1 MINKFD
7 IQKLRE
13 LDILQVADL
22 LGMGLRNKRALC
34 IHHDDHHPSLAFN
47 VRKNTCHCYSCGFSA
62 DTIGLVRERLNL
74 GFSEACHW
82 LADHFDVYIGD
93 DRYGNSAKYGNSAR
107 YADKCADKKVL
118 TASDR
123 RMASL
128 RAHFAETHV
137 SHGHLAESSFSGERN
152 RECPSSAYVAPSAV
166 DVEFY
171 QQMFRQM
178 HLSES
183 GQRFLFEE
191 RLLSPE
197 ALKVCQIVSTEQSV
211 CMARVGRGVFDGPS
225 LIFPYFDQE
234 GRLVSVQ
241 SRYLGKPKSESSF
254 DMEKVSIDE
263 VKPDE
268 VKPDDVKPKEIP
280 RFKFAPGSHRMI
292 YGLDR
297 LKDYPPGEPLL
308 ITEGPSD
315 CWTALT
321 LGFHAIAIPSATLFD
336 RRFQGLLAGRNLHI
350 FPDQDEAGLSLYFE
364 LKKALPS
371 LVYHQLPEGCK
382 DLSEYYL
389 KLRRSEGMTLEE
401 AKAKVQSS
409 VSV

>member
-47 VRKNTCHCYSCGFSA
+47 VKKNTCHCYSCGFSA

-82 LADHFDVYIGD
+82 LADHFDVYIAD

-137 SHGHLAESSFSGERN
+137 SHGH
-152 RECPSSAYVAPSAV
+152 VAPSAV

-241 SRYLGKPKSESSF
+241 SRYLGKKKSELSF
-254 DMEKVSIDE
+254 DMNKVSLDE
-263 VKPDE
+263 A
-268 VKPDDVKPKEIP
+268 KPKEIP

-321 LGFHAIAIPSATLFD
+321 LGIHAIAIPSATLFD

-401 AKAKVQSS
+401 AKVKVQSS

>member
-1 MINKFD
+1 MIQKYD

-74 GFSEACHW
+74 GFSEACRW
-82 LADHFDVYIGD
+82 LADHFDVYI
-93 DRYGNSAKYGNSAR
+93 
-107 YADKCADKKVL
+107 ADEHRDTHRKDVKKAV

-137 SHGHLAESSFSGERN
+137 SHGH
-152 RECPSSAYVAPSAV
+152 PSSAYVAKASV

-183 GQRFLFEE
+183 GRRFLFEE

-241 SRYLGKPKSESSF
+241 SRYLGKKRPESSF
-254 DMEKVSIDE
+254 DMNKVSLDE
-263 VKPDE
+263 A
-268 VKPDDVKPKEIP
+268 KPKEIP

-321 LGFHAIAIPSATLFD
+321 LGIHAIAIPSATLFD
-336 RRFQGLLAGRNLHI
+336 RSFQALLAGRNLHI

-389 KLRRSEGMTLEE
+389 MLRRSEGMTLEE
-401 AKAKVQSS
+401 AKAKVHGS

>member
-1 MINKFD
+1 MIDKYN

-74 GFSEACHW
+74 GFNEACHW

-137 SHGHLAESSFSGERN
+137 SHGHVASSS
-152 RECPSSAYVAPSAV
+152 V

-263 VKPDE
+263 VKPD
-268 VKPDDVKPKEIP
+268 DVKPKEIP

-321 LGFHAIAIPSATLFD
+321 LGFHTIAIPSATLFD

-401 AKAKVQSS
+401 AKAKVQGC
-409 VSV
+409 VSI

>member
-1 MINKFD
+1 MIDKYN

-47 VRKNTCHCYSCGFSA
+47 VKKNTCHCYSCGFSA

-74 GFSEACHW
+74 GFSEACRW
-82 LADHFDVYIGD
+82 LADHFDVYIAD
-93 DRYGNSAKYGNSAR
+93 EKYGNSAR

-123 RMASL
+123 RLASL

-137 SHGHLAESSFSGERN
+137 SHG
-152 RECPSSAYVAPSAV
+152 YVAPSSV

-183 GQRFLFEE
+183 GRRFLFEE
-191 RLLSPE
+191 RLLSSE

-241 SRYLGKPKSESSF
+241 SRYLGKPKSESSS
-254 DMEKVSIDE
+254 DMDKVSFDE
-263 VKPDE
+263 
-268 VKPDDVKPKEIP
+268 VKPKEIP

-297 LKDYPPGEPLL
+297 LKDCPPDEPLL

-321 LGFHAIAIPSATLFD
+321 LGIHAIAIPSATLFD
-336 RRFQGLLAGRNLHI
+336 RRFQGLLAGRNLHV

-364 LKKALPS
+364 LKKAFPR

-389 KLRRSEGMTLEE
+389 KLRRSDGMTLEE

>member
-74 GFSEACHW
+74 GFSEACRW
-82 LADHFDVYIGD
+82 LADHFDVYIAD
-93 DRYGNSAKYGNSAR
+93 EKYGNSAR

-137 SHGHLAESSFSGERN
+137 SHGHLAESFSSGERN
-152 RECPSSAYVAPSAV
+152 RECPSSAYVAPSSV

-241 SRYLGKPKSESSF
+241 SRYLGKKKSESSL
-254 DMEKVSIDE
+254 DMDKVSSDE
-263 VKPDE
+263 A
-268 VKPDDVKPKEIP
+268 KPKEIP

-297 LKDYPPGEPLL
+297 LKDYPPDEPLL

-401 AKAKVQSS
+401 AKAKVHGC

>member
-1 MINKFD
+1 MIDKYN

-47 VRKNTCHCYSCGFSA
+47 VKKNTCHCYSCGFSA
-62 DTIGLVRERLNL
+62 DTIALVRERLNL
-74 GFSEACHW
+74 GFSEACRW

-93 DRYGNSAKYGNSAR
+93 DRYGNSAR
-107 YADKCADKKVL
+107 YPSKSADKKVL

-137 SHGHLAESSFSGERN
+137 LHGHLAD
-152 RECPSSAYVAPSAV
+152 VAPSSV

-171 QQMFRQM
+171 LQMFRQM

-241 SRYLGKPKSESSF
+241 SRYLGKPKPSF
-254 DMEKVSIDE
+254 DMDKVSSDAA
-263 VKPDE
+263 
-268 VKPDDVKPKEIP
+268 KPKEIP

-321 LGFHAIAIPSATLFD
+321 LGIHAIAIPSATLFD
-336 RRFQGLLAGRNLHI
+336 RRFQGLLAGRNLHV

-364 LKKALPS
+364 LKKALPC

-401 AKAKVQSS
+401 ARAKVHSS

>member
-1 MINKFD
+1 MIDKYN

-47 VRKNTCHCYSCGFSA
+47 VKKNTCHCYSCGFSA
-62 DTIGLVRERLNL
+62 DTIALVRERLNL
-74 GFSEACHW
+74 GFSEACRW
-82 LADHFDVYIGD
+82 LADHFDVYIAD

-137 SHGHLAESSFSGERN
+137 SHGHIASSS
-152 RECPSSAYVAPSAV
+152 V

-191 RLLSPE
+191 RLLSSE

-241 SRYLGKPKSESSF
+241 SRYLGKKKSESSF

-263 VKPDE
+263 
-268 VKPDDVKPKEIP
+268 VKPKEIP

-297 LKDYPPGEPLL
+297 LKDYPPDEPLL

-321 LGFHAIAIPSATLFD
+321 LGIHAIAIPSATLFD

-364 LKKALPS
+364 LKKAFPR

-401 AKAKVQSS
+401 TKTKVQSS

>member
-1 MINKFD
+1 MIDKYD

-62 DTIGLVRERLNL
+62 DTIALVRERLNL
-74 GFSEACHW
+74 GFSEACRW

-137 SHGHLAESSFSGERN
+137 SHGHVASSS
-152 RECPSSAYVAPSAV
+152 V

-241 SRYLGKPKSESSF
+241 SRYLGKKKSESSS
-254 DMEKVSIDE
+254 DMDKVSIDE
-263 VKPDE
+263 A
-268 VKPDDVKPKEIP
+268 KPKEIP

-297 LKDYPPGEPLL
+297 LKDYSPDEPLL

-321 LGFHAIAIPSATLFD
+321 LGIHAIAIPSATLFD

>member
-1 MINKFD
+1 MIQKYD

-47 VRKNTCHCYSCGFSA
+47 VKKNTCHCYSCGFSA
-62 DTIGLVRERLNL
+62 DTIALVRERLNL

-137 SHGHLAESSFSGERN
+137 SHGHI
-152 RECPSSAYVAPSAV
+152 APSAV

-241 SRYLGKPKSESSF
+241 SRYLGKKKSESSS
-254 DMEKVSIDE
+254 DMDKVSIDE
-263 VKPDE
+263 A
-268 VKPDDVKPKEIP
+268 KPKEIP

-321 LGFHAIAIPSATLFD
+321 LGIHAIAIPSATLFD

-401 AKAKVQSS
+401 AKAKVQNS

>member
-1 MINKFD
+1 MIQKYD

-74 GFSEACHW
+74 GFSEACRW
-82 LADHFDVYIGD
+82 LADHFDVYI
-93 DRYGNSAKYGNSAR
+93 
-107 YADKCADKKVL
+107 ADEHRDTHRKDVKKAI

-137 SHGHLAESSFSGERN
+137 SHGH
-152 RECPSSAYVAPSAV
+152 PSSAYVAQASV

-225 LIFPYFDQE
+225 LIFPYFDQD

-241 SRYLGKPKSESSF
+241 SRYLGKE
-254 DMEKVSIDE
+254 
-263 VKPDE
+263 
-268 VKPDDVKPKEIP
+268 KEIS

-297 LKDYPPGEPLL
+297 LKDYPPDEPLL

-401 AKAKVQSS
+401 AKAKVQNS
-409 VSV
+409 VTI

>member
-1 MINKFD
+1 MIQKYD

-47 VRKNTCHCYSCGFSA
+47 VKKNTCHCYSCGFSA

-74 GFSEACHW
+74 GFSEACRW
-82 LADHFDVYIGD
+82 LADHFDVYIAD
-93 DRYGNSAKYGNSAR
+93 EKYGNSAR

-123 RMASL
+123 RLASL

-137 SHGHLAESSFSGERN
+137 SHG
-152 RECPSSAYVAPSAV
+152 YVAPSSV

-183 GQRFLFEE
+183 GRRFLFEE
-191 RLLSPE
+191 RLLSSE

-241 SRYLGKPKSESSF
+241 SRYLGKPKSESSS
-254 DMEKVSIDE
+254 DMDKVSFDE
-263 VKPDE
+263 
-268 VKPDDVKPKEIP
+268 VKPKEIP

-297 LKDYPPGEPLL
+297 LKDYPSDEPLL

-321 LGFHAIAIPSATLFD
+321 LGIHAIAIPSATLFD

-409 VSV
+409 VNV

>member
-47 VRKNTCHCYSCGFSA
+47 VKKNTCHCYSCGFSA

-74 GFSEACHW
+74 GFSEACRW
-82 LADHFDVYIGD
+82 LADHFDVYI
-93 DRYGNSAKYGNSAR
+93 
-107 YADKCADKKVL
+107 ADEHRDTHRKDVKKAV

-137 SHGHLAESSFSGERN
+137 SHGH
-152 RECPSSAYVAPSAV
+152 PSSAYVAPSAV

-183 GQRFLFEE
+183 GRRFLFEE

-241 SRYLGKPKSESSF
+241 SRYLGKKKSESSS
-254 DMEKVSIDE
+254 DMDKVSLDE
-263 VKPDE
+263 A
-268 VKPDDVKPKEIP
+268 KPKEIP

-321 LGFHAIAIPSATLFD
+321 LGIHAIAIPSATLFD
-336 RRFQGLLAGRNLHI
+336 RSFQGLLAGRNLHI

-401 AKAKVQSS
+401 AKAKVQGSIS
-409 VSV
+409 V

>member
-1 MINKFD
+1 MIQKYD

-47 VRKNTCHCYSCGFSA
+47 VKKNTCHCYSCGFSA

-74 GFSEACHW
+74 GFSEACRW
-82 LADHFDVYIGD
+82 LADHFDVYIAD
-93 DRYGNSAKYGNSAR
+93 EKYGNSAR

-137 SHGHLAESSFSGERN
+137 SHGH
-152 RECPSSAYVAPSAV
+152 VAPSAV

-211 CMARVGRGVFDGPS
+211 CMARVGRGMFDGPS

-241 SRYLGKPKSESSF
+241 SRYLGKPKSESSS
-254 DMEKVSIDE
+254 DMDKVSFDE
-263 VKPDE
+263 
-268 VKPDDVKPKEIP
+268 VKPKEIP

-297 LKDYPPGEPLL
+297 LKDYPPDEPLL

-321 LGFHAIAIPSATLFD
+321 LGIHAIAIPSATLFD

-364 LKKALPS
+364 LKKAFPR

>member
-47 VRKNTCHCYSCGFSA
+47 VKKNTCHCYSCGFSA

-74 GFSEACHW
+74 GFSEACRW
-82 LADHFDVYIGD
+82 LADHFDVYI
-93 DRYGNSAKYGNSAR
+93 
-107 YADKCADKKVL
+107 ADEHRDTHRKDVKKAV
-118 TASDR
+118 TASER

-137 SHGHLAESSFSGERN
+137 SHGH
-152 RECPSSAYVAPSAV
+152 PSSAYVAPSSV

-183 GQRFLFEE
+183 GRRFLFEE

-197 ALKVCQIVSTEQSV
+197 ALKVCHIVSTEQSV
-211 CMARVGRGVFDGPS
+211 CMARVGCGVFDGPS

-241 SRYLGKPKSESSF
+241 SRYLGKKRPESSF
-254 DMEKVSIDE
+254 DMNKVSLDE
-263 VKPDE
+263 A
-268 VKPDDVKPKEIP
+268 KPKEIP

-350 FPDQDEAGLSLYFE
+350 FPDQDEVGLSLYFE

-389 KLRRSEGMTLEE
+389 MLRRSEGMTLEE

>member
-47 VRKNTCHCYSCGFSA
+47 VKKNTCHCYSCGFSA
-62 DTIGLVRERLNL
+62 DTIALVRERLNL
-74 GFSEACHW
+74 GFSEACRW

-93 DRYGNSAKYGNSAR
+93 DRYGNSAKYGNAAR

-137 SHGHLAESSFSGERN
+137 SHGH
-152 RECPSSAYVAPSAV
+152 VAPSSV

-183 GQRFLFEE
+183 GQRFFFEE

-234 GRLVSVQ
+234 GRLFSVQ
-241 SRYLGKPKSESSF
+241 SRYLGKK
-254 DMEKVSIDE
+254 
-263 VKPDE
+263 
-268 VKPDDVKPKEIP
+268 KEIP

-297 LKDYPPGEPLL
+297 LKDYSPDEPLL

-336 RRFQGLLAGRNLHI
+336 RRFQGLLAGRNLHV

-389 KLRRSEGMTLEE
+389 KLRRREGMTLEE

>member
-47 VRKNTCHCYSCGFSA
+47 VKKNTCHCYSCGFSA
-62 DTIGLVRERLNL
+62 DTIALVRERLNL

-93 DRYGNSAKYGNSAR
+93 EKYGNSAR

-137 SHGHLAESSFSGERN
+137 SHGHLA
-152 RECPSSAYVAPSAV
+152 YVAPSSV

-225 LIFPYFDQE
+225 LIFPYFAQE

-241 SRYLGKPKSESSF
+241 SRYLGKK
-254 DMEKVSIDE
+254 
-263 VKPDE
+263 
-268 VKPDDVKPKEIP
+268 KEIP
-280 RFKFAPGSHRMI
+280 RFKFAPGSYRMI

-297 LKDYPPGEPLL
+297 LKDYPPDEPLL

-321 LGFHAIAIPSATLFD
+321 LGIHAIAIPSATLFD
-336 RRFQGLLAGRNLHI
+336 HRFQGLLAGRNLHI

>member
-1 MINKFD
+1 MIDKFN

-47 VRKNTCHCYSCGFSA
+47 VKKNTCHCYSCGFSA

-93 DRYGNSAKYGNSAR
+93 EKYGNSAR
-107 YADKCADKKVL
+107 YTEKSADKKLL

-137 SHGHLAESSFSGERN
+137 SHGHLAESFSSGERN
-152 RECPSSAYVAPSAV
+152 RECPSSAYVAQASV
-166 DVEFY
+166 DIEFY

-234 GRLVSVQ
+234 GRLISVQ
-241 SRYLGKPKSESSF
+241 SRYLGKKKSESSF
-254 DMEKVSIDE
+254 DMDKVSL
-263 VKPDE
+263 DE

-297 LKDYPPGEPLL
+297 LKDYPPDEPLL

-321 LGFHAIAIPSATLFD
+321 LGIHAIAIPSATLFD

-401 AKAKVQSS
+401 AKAKVLNN

>member
-1 MINKFD
+1 MIQKYD

-47 VRKNTCHCYSCGFSA
+47 VKKNTCHCYSCGFSA
-62 DTIGLVRERLNL
+62 DTIALVRERLNL
-74 GFSEACHW
+74 GFSEACRW
-82 LADHFDVYIGD
+82 LADHFDVYI
-93 DRYGNSAKYGNSAR
+93 
-107 YADKCADKKVL
+107 ADEHRDTHRKDVKKAV
-118 TASDR
+118 TASER

-137 SHGHLAESSFSGERN
+137 SHG
-152 RECPSSAYVAPSAV
+152 CPSSAYVAPSSV

-183 GQRFLFEE
+183 GRRFLFEE

-241 SRYLGKPKSESSF
+241 SRYLGKKRPESSF
-254 DMEKVSIDE
+254 DMNKVFLDE
-263 VKPDE
+263 A
-268 VKPDDVKPKEIP
+268 KPKEIP

-297 LKDYPPGEPLL
+297 LKDYLPDEPLL

-336 RRFQGLLAGRNLHI
+336 RSFQALLAGRNLHI
-350 FPDQDEAGLSLYFE
+350 FPDQDEAGLSLYFV
-364 LKKALPS
+364 LKQALPS

-401 AKAKVQSS
+401 AKAMVQGS

>member
-47 VRKNTCHCYSCGFSA
+47 VKKNTCHCYSCGFSA

-74 GFSEACHW
+74 GFSEACRW
-82 LADHFDVYIGD
+82 LADHFDVYIAD
-93 DRYGNSAKYGNSAR
+93 EKYGNSAR

-137 SHGHLAESSFSGERN
+137 SHG
-152 RECPSSAYVAPSAV
+152 YVAPSSV

-183 GQRFLFEE
+183 GRRFLFEE
-191 RLLSPE
+191 RLLSSE

-241 SRYLGKPKSESSF
+241 SRYLGKK
-254 DMEKVSIDE
+254 
-263 VKPDE
+263 
-268 VKPDDVKPKEIP
+268 KEIP

-321 LGFHAIAIPSATLFD
+321 LGIHAIAIPSATLFD
-336 RRFQGLLAGRNLHI
+336 HRFQGLLAGRNLHI
-350 FPDQDEAGLSLYFE
+350 FPDQDEAGLNLYFE

-389 KLRRSEGMTLEE
+389 KLRRRDGMMLEE

>member
-1 MINKFD
+1 MIDKYD

-47 VRKNTCHCYSCGFSA
+47 VKKNTCHCYSCGFSA

-93 DRYGNSAKYGNSAR
+93 EKYGNSAR
-107 YADKCADKKVL
+107 YTEKSADKKLL

-137 SHGHLAESSFSGERN
+137 SHGHLAESFSSGERN
-152 RECPSSAYVAPSAV
+152 RECPSSAYVAQASV

-211 CMARVGRGVFDGPS
+211 CMARVRRGVFDGPS
-225 LIFPYFDQE
+225 LILPYFDQE

-263 VKPDE
+263 A
-268 VKPDDVKPKEIP
+268 KPKEIP

-297 LKDYPPGEPLL
+297 LKDYSPDEPLL

-321 LGFHAIAIPSATLFD
+321 LGIHAIAIPSATLFD
-336 RRFQGLLAGRNLHI
+336 CRFQGLLVGRNLHI

-401 AKAKVQSS
+401 AKVKVKSS
-409 VSV
+409 VSI

>member
-47 VRKNTCHCYSCGFSA
+47 VKKNTCHCYSCGFSA

-93 DRYGNSAKYGNSAR
+93 DRYGNSAR
-107 YADKCADKKVL
+107 YTEKSADKKLL

-123 RMASL
+123 RLASL

-137 SHGHLAESSFSGERN
+137 SHG
-152 RECPSSAYVAPSAV
+152 YVAPSSV

-183 GQRFLFEE
+183 GRRFLFEE
-191 RLLSPE
+191 RLLSSE

-241 SRYLGKPKSESSF
+241 SRYLGKPKSESSS
-254 DMEKVSIDE
+254 DMDKVSFDE
-263 VKPDE
+263 
-268 VKPDDVKPKEIP
+268 VKPKEIP

-297 LKDYPPGEPLL
+297 LKDYPSDEPLL

-321 LGFHAIAIPSATLFD
+321 LGIHAIAIPSATLFD
-336 RRFQGLLAGRNLHI
+336 CRFQGLLAGRNLHI

-401 AKAKVQSS
+401 AKAKDQSS

>member
-47 VRKNTCHCYSCGFSA
+47 VKKNTCHCYSCGFSA

-74 GFSEACHW
+74 GFSEACRW

-93 DRYGNSAKYGNSAR
+93 EKYGNSAR

-118 TASDR
+118 TASER

-137 SHGHLAESSFSGERN
+137 SHGHVATSS
-152 RECPSSAYVAPSAV
+152 V

-183 GQRFLFEE
+183 GRRFLFEE

-241 SRYLGKPKSESSF
+241 SRYLGKKKSESSL
-254 DMEKVSIDE
+254 DMDKVSSDE
-263 VKPDE
+263 A
-268 VKPDDVKPKEIP
+268 KPKEIP

-401 AKAKVQSS
+401 AKAKVQNS

>member
-47 VRKNTCHCYSCGFSA
+47 VKKNTCHCYSCEFSA

-82 LADHFDVYIGD
+82 LADHFDVYI
-93 DRYGNSAKYGNSAR
+93 
-107 YADKCADKKVL
+107 ADEHRDTHRKDVKKVL

-123 RMASL
+123 RMAAL

-137 SHGHLAESSFSGERN
+137 SHGHLA
-152 RECPSSAYVAPSAV
+152 YVAPSSV

-183 GQRFLFEE
+183 GRRFLFEE

-211 CMARVGRGVFDGPS
+211 CMARVGCGVFDGPS

-241 SRYLGKPKSESSF
+241 SRYLGKKSPESSF
-254 DMEKVSIDE
+254 DMNKVSLDE
-263 VKPDE
+263 A
-268 VKPDDVKPKEIP
+268 KPKEIP

-321 LGFHAIAIPSATLFD
+321 LGIHAIAIPSATLFD
-336 RRFQGLLAGRNLHI
+336 RRFQALLTGRNLHI

-401 AKAKVQSS
+401 AKAKVQGS

>member
-1 MINKFD
+1 MIDKFN

-47 VRKNTCHCYSCGFSA
+47 VKKNTCHCYSCGFSA

-93 DRYGNSAKYGNSAR
+93 DRYGNSAR
-107 YADKCADKKVL
+107 YAEKSADKKVL

-137 SHGHLAESSFSGERN
+137 SHGHLAESSCSGEKNGR
-152 RECPSSAYVAPSAV
+152 CQSSAYVAQASV
-166 DVEFY
+166 NVEFY

-225 LIFPYFDQE
+225 LIFPYFDQD

-241 SRYLGKPKSESSF
+241 SRYLGKKMSVSSF
-254 DMEKVSIDE
+254 DMDKVS
-263 VKPDE
+263 PDGA
-268 VKPDDVKPKEIP
+268 KPKEIP

-297 LKDYPPGEPLL
+297 LKDYPPDEPLL

-321 LGFHAIAIPSATLFD
+321 LGIHAIAIPSATLFD
-336 RRFQGLLAGRNLHI
+336 RRFQGLLSGRNLHV

-401 AKAKVQSS
+401 AKAKVQDC

>member
-1 MINKFD
+1 MIDKYN

-74 GFSEACHW
+74 GFCEACHW

-93 DRYGNSAKYGNSAR
+93 DRYGNSARNAEKS
-107 YADKCADKKVL
+107 ADKKVL

-128 RAHFAETHV
+128 REHFAETHV
-137 SHGHLAESSFSGERN
+137 SHGHLAESSSSGEKNGR
-152 RECPSSAYVAPSAV
+152 CQSSAYVAQASV

-241 SRYLGKPKSESSF
+241 SRYLGKKRPESSF
-254 DMEKVSIDE
+254 DMNKVSLDE
-263 VKPDE
+263 A
-268 VKPDDVKPKEIP
+268 KPKEIP

-336 RRFQGLLAGRNLHI
+336 RSFQGLLAGRNLHI

-401 AKAKVQSS
+401 AKAKVQDC

>member
-47 VRKNTCHCYSCGFSA
+47 VKKNTCHCYSCGFSA

-74 GFSEACHW
+74 GFSEACRW
-82 LADHFDVYIGD
+82 LADHFDVYI
-93 DRYGNSAKYGNSAR
+93 
-107 YADKCADKKVL
+107 ADEHRDTHRKDVKKAV
-118 TASDR
+118 TASER

-137 SHGHLAESSFSGERN
+137 SHGH
-152 RECPSSAYVAPSAV
+152 PSSAYVAPSAV

-183 GQRFLFEE
+183 GRRFLFEE

-241 SRYLGKPKSESSF
+241 SRYLGKKRPESSF
-254 DMEKVSIDE
+254 DMNKVSLDE
-263 VKPDE
+263 A
-268 VKPDDVKPKEIP
+268 KPKEIP

-321 LGFHAIAIPSATLFD
+321 LGIHAIAIPSATLFD
-336 RRFQGLLAGRNLHI
+336 RRFQGLLAGRNLHV

-409 VSV
+409 VSI

>member
-47 VRKNTCHCYSCGFSA
+47 VKKNTCHCYSCGFSA

-107 YADKCADKKVL
+107 YTDKSADKKVL

-137 SHGHLAESSFSGERN
+137 SHGH
-152 RECPSSAYVAPSAV
+152 VAPSSV

-191 RLLSPE
+191 RLLSSE

-241 SRYLGKPKSESSF
+241 SRYLGKKKSESSL
-254 DMEKVSIDE
+254 DMDKVSSDE
-263 VKPDE
+263 A
-268 VKPDDVKPKEIP
+268 KPKEIP

-297 LKDYPPGEPLL
+297 LKDYSPDEPLL

-321 LGFHAIAIPSATLFD
+321 LGIHAIAIPSATLFD

-364 LKKALPS
+364 LKKALSS

>member
-1 MINKFD
+1 MIDKYN

-47 VRKNTCHCYSCGFSA
+47 VKKNTCHCYSCGFSA

-74 GFSEACHW
+74 GFSEACRW

-93 DRYGNSAKYGNSAR
+93 EKYGNSAR
-107 YADKCADKKVL
+107 YTDKSADKKVL

-137 SHGHLAESSFSGERN
+137 SHGH
-152 RECPSSAYVAPSAV
+152 VAPSSV

-241 SRYLGKPKSESSF
+241 SRYLGKKKSESSL
-254 DMEKVSIDE
+254 DMDKVSSDE
-263 VKPDE
+263 A
-268 VKPDDVKPKEIP
+268 KPKEIP

-321 LGFHAIAIPSATLFD
+321 LGIHAIAIPSATLFD

>member
-1 MINKFD
+1 MIQKYD

-62 DTIGLVRERLNL
+62 DTIALVRERLNL
-74 GFSEACHW
+74 GFSEACRW
-82 LADHFDVYIGD
+82 LADHFDVYIAD
-93 DRYGNSAKYGNSAR
+93 EKYGNSAR

-137 SHGHLAESSFSGERN
+137 SHGH
-152 RECPSSAYVAPSAV
+152 PSSAYVAPSSV

-241 SRYLGKPKSESSF
+241 SRYLGKKKSESSF

-263 VKPDE
+263 A
-268 VKPDDVKPKEIP
+268 KPKEIP

-297 LKDYPPGEPLL
+297 LKDYPPDEPLL

-321 LGFHAIAIPSATLFD
+321 LGIHAIAIPSATLFD

-401 AKAKVQSS
+401 AKVKVQSS

>member
-62 DTIGLVRERLNL
+62 DTIALVRERLNL
-74 GFSEACHW
+74 GFSEACRW
-82 LADHFDVYIGD
+82 LADHFDVYI
-93 DRYGNSAKYGNSAR
+93 
-107 YADKCADKKVL
+107 ADEHRDTHRKDVKKAV
-118 TASDR
+118 TASER

-137 SHGHLAESSFSGERN
+137 SHGH
-152 RECPSSAYVAPSAV
+152 PSSAYVAPSAV

-183 GQRFLFEE
+183 GRRFLFEE

-241 SRYLGKPKSESSF
+241 SRYLGKKSPESSF
-254 DMEKVSIDE
+254 DMNKVSLDE
-263 VKPDE
+263 A
-268 VKPDDVKPKEIP
+268 KPKEIP

-336 RRFQGLLAGRNLHI
+336 RSFQALLTGRNLHI

-389 KLRRSEGMTLEE
+389 KLRRREGMTLEE
-401 AKAKVQSS
+401 AKSKVQSS
-409 VSV
+409 VSI

>member
-62 DTIGLVRERLNL
+62 DTIALVRERLNL
-74 GFSEACHW
+74 GFSEACRW
-82 LADHFDVYIGD
+82 LADHFDVYI
-93 DRYGNSAKYGNSAR
+93 
-107 YADKCADKKVL
+107 ADEHRDTHRKDVKKAV
-118 TASDR
+118 TASER

-137 SHGHLAESSFSGERN
+137 SHGH
-152 RECPSSAYVAPSAV
+152 PSSAYVAPSAV

-183 GQRFLFEE
+183 GRRFLFEE

-241 SRYLGKPKSESSF
+241 SRYLGKKRPESSF
-254 DMEKVSIDE
+254 DMNKVSVDE
-263 VKPDE
+263 A
-268 VKPDDVKPKEIP
+268 KPKEIP

-336 RRFQGLLAGRNLHI
+336 RSFQGLLAGRNLHI

>member
-1 MINKFD
+1 MIQKYD

-47 VRKNTCHCYSCGFSA
+47 VKKNTCHCYSCGFSA

-74 GFSEACHW
+74 GFSEACRW

-123 RMASL
+123 RMAAL
-128 RAHFAETHV
+128 RTHFAETHV
-137 SHGHLAESSFSGERN
+137 SHGHLAESFSSGEKNGR
-152 RECPSSAYVAPSAV
+152 CPSSAYVASSSV

-183 GQRFLFEE
+183 GRRFLFEE

-241 SRYLGKPKSESSF
+241 SRYLGKPKSESSS
-254 DMEKVSIDE
+254 DMDKVSFDE
-263 VKPDE
+263 
-268 VKPDDVKPKEIP
+268 VKPKEIP

-297 LKDYPPGEPLL
+297 LKDYPPDEPLL

-321 LGFHAIAIPSATLFD
+321 LGIHAIAIPSATLFD
-336 RRFQGLLAGRNLHI
+336 HRFQGLLAGRNLHI

-401 AKAKVQSS
+401 AKAKVQGC

>member
-1 MINKFD
+1 MIDKYN

-47 VRKNTCHCYSCGFSA
+47 VKKNTCHCYSCGFSA

-82 LADHFDVYIGD
+82 LADHFDVYI
-93 DRYGNSAKYGNSAR
+93 
-107 YADKCADKKVL
+107 ADEHRDTHRKDVKKVL

-137 SHGHLAESSFSGERN
+137 SHGHLA
-152 RECPSSAYVAPSAV
+152 YVAPSSV

-183 GQRFLFEE
+183 GRRFLFEE

-241 SRYLGKPKSESSF
+241 SRYLGKPKSESSS
-254 DMEKVSIDE
+254 DMDKVSFDE
-263 VKPDE
+263 
-268 VKPDDVKPKEIP
+268 VKPKEIP

-297 LKDYPPGEPLL
+297 LKDYPPDEPLL

-389 KLRRSEGMTLEE
+389 KLRRREGMTLEE

>member
-1 MINKFD
+1 MIQKYD

-47 VRKNTCHCYSCGFSA
+47 VKKNTCHCYSCGFSA

-74 GFSEACHW
+74 GFSEACRW
-82 LADHFDVYIGD
+82 LADHFDVYIAD
-93 DRYGNSAKYGNSAR
+93 EKYGNSAR

-123 RMASL
+123 RLASL

-137 SHGHLAESSFSGERN
+137 SHG
-152 RECPSSAYVAPSAV
+152 YVAPSSV

-183 GQRFLFEE
+183 GRRFLFEE

-197 ALKVCQIVSTEQSV
+197 ALKVCHIVSTEQSV

-241 SRYLGKPKSESSF
+241 SRYLGKPKSESSS
-254 DMEKVSIDE
+254 DMDKVSFDE
-263 VKPDE
+263 
-268 VKPDDVKPKEIP
+268 VKPKEIP

-297 LKDYPPGEPLL
+297 LKDYPSDEPLL

-321 LGFHAIAIPSATLFD
+321 LGIHAIAIPSATLFD
-336 RRFQGLLAGRNLHI
+336 RSFQGLLAGRNLHV

-364 LKKALPS
+364 LKKVLPS

-409 VSV
+409 VSI

>member
-1 MINKFD
+1 MIDKYN

-47 VRKNTCHCYSCGFSA
+47 VKKNTCHCYSCGFSA

-74 GFSEACHW
+74 GFCEACHW

-93 DRYGNSAKYGNSAR
+93 DRYGNSARNAEKS
-107 YADKCADKKVL
+107 ADKKVL

-128 RAHFAETHV
+128 REHFAETHV
-137 SHGHLAESSFSGERN
+137 SHGHLAESSSSGEKNGR
-152 RECPSSAYVAPSAV
+152 CQSSAYVAQASV

-241 SRYLGKPKSESSF
+241 SRYLGKKRPESSF
-254 DMEKVSIDE
+254 DMNKVSLDE
-263 VKPDE
+263 A
-268 VKPDDVKPKEIP
+268 KPKEIP

-297 LKDYPPGEPLL
+297 LKDYPPDEPLL

-321 LGFHAIAIPSATLFD
+321 LGIHAIAIPSATLFD
-336 RRFQGLLAGRNLHI
+336 RCFQGLLTGRNLHV

-401 AKAKVQSS
+401 AKAKVQDC

>member
-7 IQKLRE
+7 IQKFRE

-47 VRKNTCHCYSCGFSA
+47 VKKNTCHCYSCGFSA

-93 DRYGNSAKYGNSAR
+93 DRYGNSAR
-107 YADKCADKKVL
+107 YTEKSADKKLL

-137 SHGHLAESSFSGERN
+137 SHGH
-152 RECPSSAYVAPSAV
+152 VAPSSV

-183 GQRFLFEE
+183 GRRFLFEE
-191 RLLSPE
+191 RLLSSE

-241 SRYLGKPKSESSF
+241 SRYLGKPKSESSS
-254 DMEKVSIDE
+254 DMDKVSFDE
-263 VKPDE
+263 
-268 VKPDDVKPKEIP
+268 VKPKEIP

-297 LKDYPPGEPLL
+297 LKDYPPDEPLL

-371 LVYHQLPEGCK
+371 LVYHQLPEGSK

-389 KLRRSEGMTLEE
+389 KLRRREGMTLEE
-401 AKAKVQSS
+401 AKAKAKGC

>member
-47 VRKNTCHCYSCGFSA
+47 VKKNTCHCYSCGFSA

-74 GFSEACHW
+74 GFNEACHW

-137 SHGHLAESSFSGERN
+137 SHGHIASSS
-152 RECPSSAYVAPSAV
+152 V

-263 VKPDE
+263 VKP
-268 VKPDDVKPKEIP
+268 KEIP

-321 LGFHAIAIPSATLFD
+321 LGIHAIAIPSATLFD

-389 KLRRSEGMTLEE
+389 KLRRSEGMTLKE
-401 AKAKVQSS
+401 AKAKVHGC

>member
-47 VRKNTCHCYSCGFSA
+47 VKKNTCHCYSCGFSA
-62 DTIGLVRERLNL
+62 DTIALVRERLNL
-74 GFSEACHW
+74 GFSEACRW

-107 YADKCADKKVL
+107 YTEKSADKKLL

-137 SHGHLAESSFSGERN
+137 SHGH
-152 RECPSSAYVAPSAV
+152 VAPSSV

-183 GQRFLFEE
+183 GWRFLFEE

-197 ALKVCQIVSTEQSV
+197 ALKICQIVSTEQSV

-241 SRYLGKPKSESSF
+241 SRYLGKK
-254 DMEKVSIDE
+254 
-263 VKPDE
+263 
-268 VKPDDVKPKEIP
+268 KEIP

-297 LKDYPPGEPLL
+297 LKDYPPDEPLL

-389 KLRRSEGMTLEE
+389 KLRRREGMTLEE